1 MAPDKLELLEHVP
14 FFDTVD
20 PGLLEP
26 LLSYFVTHEY
36 ERGEQLWR
44 EGSEANYFTFIVE
57 GKVKVVKYKSGGEE
71 VILGIFDEGDAVGH
85 IAVFQRINY
94 PASAVALD
102 DTLCLSIHR
111 DHFIGTIK
119 KNSELL
125 EGLLDSMM
133 KRNADLV
140 RRVKEVSTTSAEQRL
155 AMLFDKF
162 ALKTGVRRK
171 LDDGTMGVFLELPLS
186 RRDIS
191 DLINTRVE
199 TAIRIMSRWNKNG
212 PVRTLDDGFLI
223 DDPEQLERLAAGK

>member
-1 MAPDKLELLEHVP
+1 MAHNKIELLEHVP
-14 FFDTVD
+14 FFETVEPD
-20 PGLLEP
+20 LLEP
-26 LLSYFVTHEY
+26 MLNYFVTKEY

-44 EGSEANYFTFIVE
+44 EGSEANYFTFIIE
-57 GKVKVVKYKSGGEE
+57 GKVKIVKYKSGGEE
-71 VILGIFDEGDAVGH
+71 VILGVFDEGDAVGH

-102 DTLCLSIHR
+102 DTLCLAIHR
-111 DHFIGTIK
+111 DHFIGTIR
-119 KNSELL
+119 NEPALL

-155 AMLFDKF
+155 AMLFEKF
-162 ALKTGVRRK
+162 AIKTGMRRK
-171 LDDGTMGVFLELPLS
+171 LEDGTMGIFVELPLS
-186 RRDIS
+186 RKDIS

-212 PVRTLDDGFLI
+212 PVRTFDDGFLI
-223 DDPEQLERLAAGK
+223 DDMEQLERLAAGE

>member
-1 MAPDKLELLEHVP
+1 MASNKLELLEHVP
-14 FFDTVD
+14 LFDTVD
-20 PGLLEP
+20 PSLLEP
-26 LLSYFVTHEY
+26 LLSYFVTNEY

-44 EGSEANYFTFIVE
+44 EGSEATYFTFVVE

-94 PASAVALD
+94 PAKAVALD

-171 LDDGTMGVFLELPLS
+171 LDDGTMGVFLDLPLS

-223 DDPEQLERLAAGK
+223 DDMEQLERLGAGD

>member
-1 MAPDKLELLEHVP
+1 MASKKLELLERVP
-14 FFDTVD
+14 FFDTVK
-20 PGLLEP
+20 PRLLKP
-26 LLSYFVTHEY
+26 MTSYFVTQEY

-44 EGSEANYFTFIVE
+44 EGSEANYFTFIVD

-71 VILGIFDEGDAVGH
+71 IILGVFDEGDAVGH
-85 IAVFQRINY
+85 IAVFQRIDY
-94 PASAVALD
+94 PAGAVALD
-102 DTLCLSIHR
+102 DTLCLAIHR
-111 DHFIGTIK
+111 DHFIGTIR
-119 KNSELL
+119 KNGELF

-140 RRVKEVSTTSAEQRL
+140 RRVKEVSTTNAEQRL

-171 LDDGTMGVFLELPLS
+171 LDDGTMGVYVELPLS

-223 DDPEQLERLAAGK
+223 DDMEHLERIAEGK